1 MSTFK
6 IRSYAK
12 INLAL
17 NIIGKTSKLHKIE
30 SIVTFVNLHD
40 LIYLK
45 LVNTKRHKVSFQG
58 KFSEGIKKKN
68 TVTTLLKLLDKKN
81 LLNNKK
87 LKITIIKNIPQKSG
101 MGGGSMNAAS
111 LINFLLFKKIIK
123 VKKKE
128 LIKLTKLIGSDVILG
143 IEPKNSI
150 LTSTGLIRRYEKK
163 IRFHTLIVKPN
174 FGCSTKLIFSKVKS
188 FSKSKFNLPKHSM
201 FSANYLKNLNNDLET
216 IVFKKYNKL
225 KTIKLFLSSLHDVI
239 FVRMSG
245 SGSSIVAYFHSKNA
259 CREGLKQ
266 FKSKFNSCWC
276 IASKTI

>member
-1 MSTFK
+1 M
-6 IRSYAK
+6 
-12 INLAL
+12 
-17 NIIGKTSKLHKIE
+17 LHH
-30 SIVTFVNLHD
+30 V
-40 LIYLK
+40 
-45 LVNTKRHKVSFQG
+45 
-58 KFSEGIKKKN
+58 
-68 TVTTLLKLLDKKN
+68 
-81 LLNNKK
+81 
-87 LKITIIKNIPQKSG
+87 
-101 MGGGSMNAAS
+101 
-111 LINFLLFKKIIK
+111 
-123 VKKKE
+123 
-128 LIKLTKLIGSDVILG
+128 LG

-188 FSKSKFNLPKHSM
+188 FSRSKFNLPKQSM
-201 FSANYLKNLNNDLET
+201 FNVNYLKNLNNDLET

-225 KTIKLFLSSLHDVI
+225 KTIKLFLSSLHNVI

>member
-111 LINFLLFKKIIK
+111 IINFLLFKKIIK
-123 VKKKE
+123 IKKNE

-188 FSKSKFNLPKHSM
+188 FSRSKFNLPKQSM
-201 FSANYLKNLNNDLET
+201 FNVNYLKNLNNDLET

-225 KTIKLFLSSLHDVI
+225 KTIKLFLSSLHNVI